1 MKKQATIGSVMES
14 FSKFYKTASDS
25 TQGFSEAVATAP
37 DIDKETK
44 DLLIVPGV
52 TLENNVSEVVA
63 KKTVPV
69 TELVRTETPA
79 STSKVAAGSVEELI
93 SRLSSNLNKIA
104 SEEITKVES
113 PKAEIATGD
122 IDMDVLARKTAE
134 FMQASK
140 AGYEAA
146 SLVFGTAKQAHVSP
160 VEVKEDFSEKVAEM
174 SDFVF
179 NKIAAQVET
188 GVISNQQAE
197 VILTDLGYETNT
209 VKIAAIEDMVNER
222 VNSLIDQHPGITT
235 EQVCSILQ
243 KDAEAD
249 AAAMQE
255 EEGEE
260 SEESEESEGSEDQAK
275 QLQMAIAQLQEE
287 VAAGRMTEEQALQF
301 LQEGGLDV
309 EGILSEAAQA
319 TVQKDPTQE
328 AHELQLAIAKLQEEV
343 AAGRMTEEE
352 SLQILQESGL
362 DVEGILSQVAGE
374 GQMNAAAAEMPP
386 EEQAAMEQAVDQKV
400 AYLKSNYPFI
410 TEEQIFE
417 VLQKDAE
424 ADVRQAQQSD
434 MSQQLQQIIAEL
446 QQAVESGQMTEE
458 QALQLLEESGLDV
471 QGLLQAAQQE
481 QAQQSEA
488 VDPRVA
494 QMPEEMQ
501 EKQASISKLIEAADV
516 AYQTGS
522 LTDAQANAMVA
533 ALRA

>member
-14 FSKFYKTASDS
+14 FSKFYKTGSDS
-25 TQGFSEAVATAP
+25 TQGFSESNTTVP

-44 DLLIVPGV
+44 DLLITPGQ
-52 TLENNVSEVVA
+52 TLENNVSDVPLG
-63 KKTVPV
+63 KKNVPT
-69 TELVRTETPA
+69 TELVRTQGPA
-79 STSKVAAGSVEELI
+79 SSAKVAAAGSVEELI

-104 SEEITKVES
+104 SEESSKS
-113 PKAEIATGD
+113 EINPGN

-146 SLVFGTAKQAHVSP
+146 SLVFGTAKQAQANSTVAQEDHNDDMA
-160 VEVKEDFSEKVAEM
+160 EV

-179 NKIAAQVET
+179 DKIATQVET

-197 VILTDLGYETNT
+197 VLLTDLGYETNT
-209 VKIAAIEDMVNER
+209 VKIAAIEGMVNER
-222 VNSLIDQHPGITT
+222 VNSLIDQYPGITT
-235 EQVCSILQ
+235 DQVCGILQ

-249 AAAMQE
+249 AGMME
-255 EEGEE
+255 E
-260 SEESEESEGSEDQAK
+260 EESEGQ
-275 QLQMAIAQLQEE
+275 
-287 VAAGRMTEEQALQF
+287 
-301 LQEGGLDV
+301 
-309 EGILSEAAQA
+309 
-319 TVQKDPTQE
+319 
-328 AHELQLAIAKLQEEV
+328 AHELQLAIAHLQEEV
-343 AAGRMTEEE
+343 ASGKMTEEE

-362 DVEGILSQVAGE
+362 DVEGILSQVASE
-374 GQMNAAAAEMPP
+374 GQGGAAAAEMPP
-386 EEQAAMEQAVDQKV
+386 EEQAALEQAVDQKV

-410 TEEQIFE
+410 TEEEIFG

-424 ADVRQAQQSD
+424 ADVQQAQQAD
-434 MSQQLQQIIAEL
+434 MSQQLQQVIAEL

>member
-14 FSKFYKTASDS
+14 FSKFYKTGSDS
-25 TQGFSEAVATAP
+25 TQGFSESNTTVP

-44 DLLIVPGV
+44 DLLITPGQ
-52 TLENNVSEVVA
+52 TLENNVSSVPLG
-63 KKTVPV
+63 KKTVPT
-69 TELVRTETPA
+69 TELVRTQGPA
-79 STSKVAAGSVEELI
+79 STAKVAAAGSVEELI

-104 SEEITKVES
+104 SEESSKS
-113 PKAEIATGD
+113 EINPGN

-146 SLVFGTAKQAHVSP
+146 SLVFGTAKQAQANSTVAQEDHNDDMA
-160 VEVKEDFSEKVAEM
+160 EV

-179 NKIAAQVET
+179 DKIATQVET

-197 VILTDLGYETNT
+197 VLLTDLGYETNT

-222 VNSLIDQHPGITT
+222 VNSIIDHYPGITT
-235 EQVCSILQ
+235 EQVCGILQ

-249 AAAMQE
+249 AGMME
-255 EEGEE
+255 E
-260 SEESEESEGSEDQAK
+260 EESEGQAHEL
-275 QLQMAIAQLQEE
+275 QLAIAHLQEE
-287 VAAGRMTEEQALQF
+287 VASGKMTEDEALQI
-301 LQEGGLDV
+301 LQESGLDV

-328 AHELQLAIAKLQEEV
+328 AHELQLAIAHLQEEV
-343 AAGRMTEEE
+343 ASGKMTEEE

-374 GQMNAAAAEMPP
+374 GQMDAAAAEMPA
-386 EEQAAMEQAVDQKV
+386 EEQAALEQAVDQKV

-410 TEEQIFE
+410 TEEEIFG

-424 ADVRQAQQSD
+424 ADVQQAQQAD
-434 MSQQLQQIIAEL
+434 MSQQLQQVIAEL

>member
-14 FSKFYKTASDS
+14 FSKFYKTGSDS
-25 TQGFSEAVATAP
+25 TQGFSESNTTVP

-44 DLLIVPGV
+44 DLLITPGQ
-52 TLENNVSEVVA
+52 TLENNVSDVPLG
-63 KKTVPV
+63 KKNVPT
-69 TELVRTETPA
+69 TELVRTQGPA
-79 STSKVAAGSVEELI
+79 STAKVAAAGSVEELI

-104 SEEITKVES
+104 SEETTKVES
-113 PKAEIATGD
+113 PKTEIATGD

-134 FMQASK
+134 FMEASR

-146 SLVFGTAKQAHVSP
+146 SLVFGTAKQAQANSTVAQEDHNDDMA
-160 VEVKEDFSEKVAEM
+160 EV

-179 NKIAAQVET
+179 NKIATQVET

-197 VILTDLGYETNT
+197 VLLTDLGYETNT
-209 VKIAAIEDMVNER
+209 VKLAAIEGMVNER
-222 VNSLIDQHPGITT
+222 VNSLIDQYPGITT
-235 EQVCSILQ
+235 EQVCDILQ

-249 AAAMQE
+249 AGMMAE
-255 EEGEE
+255 
-260 SEESEESEGSEDQAK
+260 EESEGQAH

-328 AHELQLAIAKLQEEV
+328 AHELQLAIAHLQEEV
-343 AAGRMTEEE
+343 ATGKMTEEE
-352 SLQILQESGL
+352 ALQVLQESGL
-362 DVEGILSQVAGE
+362 DVEGILNQVAGE
-374 GQMNAAAAEMPP
+374 GQMSAAAAEMPP

-410 TEEQIFE
+410 TEEEIFG

-424 ADVRQAQQSD
+424 ADVQQAQQSD

>member
-25 TQGFSEAVATAP
+25 TQGFSEAVATVP

-44 DLLIVPGV
+44 DLLITPGQ
-52 TLENNVSEVVA
+52 TLENNVSEVVT

-79 STSKVAAGSVEELI
+79 STSKVAAAGSVEELT

-104 SEEITKVES
+104 SEESSKS
-113 PKAEIATGD
+113 EINPGD

-146 SLVFGTAKQAHVSP
+146 SLVFGTAKQAQANSTVAQEDHNDDMA
-160 VEVKEDFSEKVAEM
+160 EV

-179 NKIAAQVET
+179 DKIATQVEA

-197 VILTDLGYETNT
+197 VLLTDLGYETNT
-209 VKIAAIEDMVNER
+209 VKIAAIEGMVNER
-222 VNSLIDQHPGITT
+222 VNSLIDQYPGITT

-249 AAAMQE
+249 AAATQE
-255 EEGEE
+255 E
-260 SEESEESEGSEDQAK
+260 EESEGSEVPEGSEDQAH
-275 QLQMAIAQLQEE
+275 QVQMAIAHLQEE
-287 VAAGRMTEEQALQF
+287 VASGKMTEDEALQI
-301 LQEGGLDV
+301 LQESGLDV

-328 AHELQLAIAKLQEEV
+328 AHELQLAISHLQEEV

-362 DVEGILSQVAGE
+362 DVEGILGQIASE
-374 GQMNAAAAEMPP
+374 GQGGAAAAEMTP
-386 EEQAAMEQAVDQKV
+386 EEQAALEQAVDQKV

-410 TEEQIFE
+410 TEEQVFE

-424 ADVRQAQQSD
+424 ADVQQAQQSD

>member
-14 FSKFYKTASDS
+14 FSKFYKTGSDS
-25 TQGFSEAVATAP
+25 TQGFSESNTTVP

-44 DLLIVPGV
+44 DLLITPGQ
-52 TLENNVSEVVA
+52 TLENNVSSVPLG
-63 KKTVPV
+63 KKTVPT
-69 TELVRTETPA
+69 TELVRTQGPA
-79 STSKVAAGSVEELI
+79 SSAKVAAAGSVEELI

-104 SEEITKVES
+104 SEESSKS
-113 PKAEIATGD
+113 EINPGN

-146 SLVFGTAKQAHVSP
+146 SLVFGTAKQAQANSTVAQEDHNDDMA
-160 VEVKEDFSEKVAEM
+160 EV

-179 NKIAAQVET
+179 DKIATQVET
-188 GVISNQQAE
+188 GAISNQQAE
-197 VILTDLGYETNT
+197 VLLTDLGYETNT

-222 VNSLIDQHPGITT
+222 VNSIIDHYPGITT
-235 EQVCSILQ
+235 EQVCGILQ

-249 AAAMQE
+249 AGMME
-255 EEGEE
+255 E
-260 SEESEESEGSEDQAK
+260 EESEGQAHEL
-275 QLQMAIAQLQEE
+275 QLAIAHLQEE
-287 VAAGRMTEEQALQF
+287 VASGKMTEDEALQI
-301 LQEGGLDV
+301 LQESGLDV

-328 AHELQLAIAKLQEEV
+328 AHELQLAIAHLQEEV
-343 AAGRMTEEE
+343 AAGKMTEEE

-362 DVEGILSQVAGE
+362 DVEGILGQIASE
-374 GQMNAAAAEMPP
+374 GQGGAAAAEMPP

-410 TEEQIFE
+410 TEEEIFG

-424 ADVRQAQQSD
+424 ADVQQAQQAD
-434 MSQQLQQIIAEL
+434 MSQQLQQVIAEL

>member
-14 FSKFYKTASDS
+14 FSKFYKTGSDS
-25 TQGFSEAVATAP
+25 TQGFSESNTTVP

-44 DLLIVPGV
+44 DLLITPGQ
-52 TLENNVSEVVA
+52 TLENNVSDVPLG
-63 KKTVPV
+63 KKNVPT
-69 TELVRTETPA
+69 TELVRTQGPA
-79 STSKVAAGSVEELI
+79 STAKVAAAGSVEELI

-104 SEEITKVES
+104 SEESSKS
-113 PKAEIATGD
+113 EINPGN

-146 SLVFGTAKQAHVSP
+146 SLVFGTAKQAQANSTVAQEDHNDDMA
-160 VEVKEDFSEKVAEM
+160 EV

-179 NKIAAQVET
+179 DKIATQVET

-197 VILTDLGYETNT
+197 VLLTDLGYETNT

-222 VNSLIDQHPGITT
+222 VNSIIDHYPGITT
-235 EQVCSILQ
+235 EQVCGILQ

-249 AAAMQE
+249 AGMME
-255 EEGEE
+255 E
-260 SEESEESEGSEDQAK
+260 EESEGQAHEL
-275 QLQMAIAQLQEE
+275 QLAIAHLQEE
-287 VAAGRMTEEQALQF
+287 VASGKMTEDEALQI
-301 LQEGGLDV
+301 LQESGLDV

-328 AHELQLAIAKLQEEV
+328 AHELQLAIAHLQEEV
-343 AAGRMTEEE
+343 ASGKMTEEE

-374 GQMNAAAAEMPP
+374 GQMDAAAAEMPA
-386 EEQAAMEQAVDQKV
+386 EEQAALEQAVDQKV

-410 TEEQIFE
+410 TEEEIFG

-424 ADVRQAQQSD
+424 ADVQQAQQAD
-434 MSQQLQQIIAEL
+434 MSQQLQQVIAEL